1 MSEGSGTA
9 DPAAAAKGL
18 AELERRIAAS
28 RRAVDDRQR
37 EELLQAAKDAV
48 ADAESTFSQLG
59 DDMVQ
64 AEVTHRKWQAVHR
77 YVRAVPYRDEADEP
91 RPRQWQRA
99 VAMATDIGDLDL
111 LAWVVQQADLAY
123 AEAARGRQAG
133 DQRPEAGPTYLAL
146 LKAVA
151 DRKRKARAELTW
163 AKTATAN
170 GWITCQTS
178 TLGANLIALHAAS
191 IHSRDN
197 PDYTGPRDFEYR
209 PE

>member
-1 MSEGSGTA
+1 MVEAGGTS
-9 DPAAAAKGL
+9 DQAAAGKGA

-28 RRAVDDRQR
+28 RRAVDDARR
-37 EELLQAAKDAV
+37 EELLHAARDAV
-48 ADAESTFSQLG
+48 ADAETSQVQLG
-59 DDMVQ
+59 GEMVETE
-64 AEVTHRKWQAVHR
+64 ASHRKWQAVHR
-77 YVRAVPYRDEADEP
+77 YIRAVPYRDDPAEP

-99 VAMATDIGDLDL
+99 VAMATDIGELDL
-111 LAWVVQQADLAY
+111 LAWTVQQVDLAW
-123 AEAARGRQAG
+123 AEAARKKSGEAS
-133 DQRPEAGPTYLAL
+133 EAGPTYLAL

-163 AKTATAN
+163 ARTASAN

-197 PDYTGPRDFEYR
+197 PDYNGPRDFEYR